1 MLRLTEKKYREF
13 ASLDDIFNSKD
24 ELGLLNVQ
32 VRVTAPRPDD
42 LRANRFEEIN
52 QFIDR
57 EGRRPISM
65 SEDHTERLLNRRLEA
80 IIGNT
85 AEWPALRAYD
95 RHNLL
100 LAQPMEAT
108 APTIAPNEVTSLDD
122 IFDSDDG
129 GLLDIADQSIF
140 DLKHIPSVER
150 EAPDEIAQRTPC
162 ADFWQFESIFQKL
175 HEDLRSGSA
184 QSIPFARESLIV
196 KGEAF
201 ILQGVMCFIDA
212 ILEDDDDRDRFNP
225 RLRLIFENG
234 TESNML
240 LRSLARSLY
249 KDENGR
255 RVLQDS
261 DYLVDAFNNITHKD
275 KRSGVIYIVKSLS
288 DNPALKQFPQ
298 LYKIGYTEHSAE
310 ERTKNAE
317 RDIAFLESPIQIVSS
332 IECFNLNPH
341 RFETL
346 IHGFLSAQRLNMT
359 LIGRNGKPYRPQEWF
374 AVPLDT
380 AREVIRRI
388 VDGTIRH
395 FRMDNT
401 VGRIVKKNH
410 ALPDP
415 ISLRD
420 I

>member
-1 MLRLTEKKYREF
+1 MLRLSEKKQREF
-13 ASLDDIFNSKD
+13 ASLDDIFNTPD

-32 VRVTAPRPDD
+32 ARATVPRPTD
-42 LRANRFEEIN
+42 LRVARFDDIN

-57 EGRRPISM
+57 EGRLPLSL
-65 SEDHTERLLNRRLEA
+65 SEDQTERLLSRRLET
-80 IIGNT
+80 IVGDT
-85 AEWPALRAYD
+85 VQWSALRPYD
-95 RHNLL
+95 RHGLL
-100 LAQPMEAT
+100 VVQSAKPIPVAT
-108 APTIAPNEVTSLDD
+108 IIPDNVTSLDD
-122 IFDSDDG
+122 IFNSDDG

-140 DLKHIPSVER
+140 DLKHVQGVAR
-150 EAPDEIAQRTPC
+150 EAPDEVAQRTPC
-162 ADFWQFESIFQKL
+162 DDFWQFEPIFKKL

-201 ILQGVMCFIDA
+201 VLQGVMCFIDNV
-212 ILEDDDDRDRFNP
+212 LNDDDARDRFNP

-255 RVLQDS
+255 RILQDS
-261 DYLVDAFNNITHKD
+261 DYLVDAFNNITFKD
-275 KRSGVIYIVKSLS
+275 KRSGVIYIVRSLG
-288 DNPALKQFPQ
+288 DNPALKQFPD
-298 LYKIGYTEHSAE
+298 LYKIGYTEHTVE
-310 ERTKNAE
+310 HRTKNAE

-359 LIGRNGKPYRPQEWF
+359 LIGRDGNPYRPQEWF

-388 VDGTIRH
+388 IDGTIIQY
-395 FRMDNT
+395 RMDNT
-401 VGRIVKKNH
+401 VRRIIQKKH
-410 ALPDP
+410 EH
-415 ISLRD
+415 S
-420 I
+420 